1 MTPRARRLL
10 WLGGWLALS
19 AALVVAARGLP
30 LGSVARELSTVRP
43 GWIAVAVLCGLIV
56 LPLWTAEWVRLAPG
70 RERPRFG
77 TTLEVVALTST
88 TLNTVP
94 FFAGE
99 AAGVVLLVG
108 RAGLSR
114 GAALGVLALD
124 QLLVG
129 VAKLVAIAAAA
140 AFAPVPAW
148 VRAGVTA
155 LAVGVGVALVVLA
168 AVAGS
173 TTTHEAGTELRPVL
187 LARLVAGARRHLD
200 LARDPARIAAVVTI
214 ALLKKSA
221 EVGAAL
227 AVQQALGVDLP
238 WWSGIVVV
246 AALGVGTLLPI
257 APANLGTYEATAFL
271 AYRSLGV
278 APETAIALGAVQHV
292 CALAAGTLPG
302 YLLLSARS
310 LGLMPPV
317 APSTKD
323 ASAPAPA
330 SSIPT

>member
-1 MTPRARRLL
+1 MTRRHL
-10 WLGGWLALS
+10 WLAGWVALT

-30 LGSVARELSTVRP
+30 LGRAAGQLAQLHWGWVALAAAC
-43 GWIAVAVLCGLIV
+43 GLAVL
-56 LPLWTAEWVRLAPG
+56 PMWAAEWVRLAPS

-129 VAKLVAIAAAA
+129 VAKLAVIGVAALL
-140 AFAPVPAW
+140 APVPAW
-148 VRAGVTA
+148 VRAGVGA
-155 LAVGVGVALVVLA
+155 LA
-168 AVAGS
+168 AVVGVSLVGLAVSARTPPARGD
-173 TTTHEAGTELRPVL
+173 GI
-187 LARLVAGARRHLD
+187 LARVANGARRHLD
-200 LARDPARIAAVVTI
+200 LARDPARIAAVVLL
-214 ALLKKSA
+214 ALLKKGA
-221 EVGAAL
+221 EVGAVVA
-227 AVQQALGVDLP
+227 AQRALGIELP
-238 WWSGIVVV
+238 WWSAIVVV
-246 AALGVGTLLPI
+246 AALGVGTLLPV

-271 AYRSLGV
+271 VYRSLGV
-278 APETAIALGAVQHV
+278 APDAAIALALVQHF
-292 CALAAGTLPG
+292 CALAAAVLPG

-310 LGLMPPV
+310 LGLLPAMA
-317 APSTKD
+317 APSPAAGAT
-323 ASAPAPA
+323 APSSSA
-330 SSIPT
+330 